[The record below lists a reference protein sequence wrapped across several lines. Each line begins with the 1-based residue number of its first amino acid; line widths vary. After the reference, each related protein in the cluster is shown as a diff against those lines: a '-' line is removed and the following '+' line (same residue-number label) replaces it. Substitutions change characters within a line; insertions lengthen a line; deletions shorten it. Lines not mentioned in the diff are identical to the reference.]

1 MLLNRLFGNIF
12 VAKNR
17 RLRTST
23 DVVPATFK
31 RLFLNQQECCQ
42 IDFLATFLL
51 PKPATLLPKVD
62 FGNIL
67 AGSKAS
73 VVVNINVDKKS
84 IWQHSCW
91 FEKVVLKSF
100 KSRRNDIGAV
110 PGHTPCV
117 QVLRSFESRPTPRP
131 LPSPPPSLRLSMPTE
146 AGVLLEST
154 ELLGPGYPELGSG
167 AAGVHG
173 ARRGEFR
180 TTR

>member
-1 MLLNRLFGNIF
+1 MLRNLLFGNIF

-84 IWQHSCW
+84 ICQHSCW

-131 LPSPPPSLRLSMPTE
+131 LPSPPPISETLYANRSRR
-146 AGVLLEST
+146 
-154 ELLGPGYPELGSG
+154 

-173 ARRGEFR
+173 AAGARLPGAGLRSCWSPRGAAGR
-180 TTR
+180 V